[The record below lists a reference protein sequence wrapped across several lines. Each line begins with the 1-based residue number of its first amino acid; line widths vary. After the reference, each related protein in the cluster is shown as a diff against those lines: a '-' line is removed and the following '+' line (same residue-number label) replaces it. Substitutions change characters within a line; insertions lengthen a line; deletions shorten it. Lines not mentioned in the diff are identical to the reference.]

1 MSTRE
6 RIRLACLTHLLNRL
20 DQAEVSEKPFPHFFV
35 KNLLP
40 DEIYARM
47 VKSLPETSHYSQLA
61 KYDRADASTRHRMG
75 LQTKDLAPLGA
86 EQADLWL
93 GVRDALGDLSVKRKV
108 FRKLESGI
116 AFRFGIPL
124 SEVEEAPGYPLPE
137 LYRETT
143 GYSIKP
149 HPDTRRK
156 VVTMQMSLAADESQR
171 DLGTTFYRISPNPIH
186 LLQEP
191 RGFATA
197 KQMSFSPNSAYAFVV
212 LNTITKRSWHGR
224 EQLREGCG
232 TRNSLL
238 HLYYG
243 DPADGNPELVE
254 KFYQPTA
261 AAQRKAA

>member
-1 MSTRE
+1 MSSRE
-6 RIRLACLTHLLNRL
+6 RIRLACLSHLLNRL

-40 DEIYARM
+40 DEIYSQM
-47 VKSLPETSHYSQLA
+47 IESLPDTAHYSPLT
-61 KYDRADASTRHRMG
+61 KYDLADASTRHRMG
-75 LQTKDLAPLGA
+75 METKDFAPLGA
-86 EQADLWL
+86 AQCDLWM
-93 GVRDALGDLSVKRKV
+93 GVRDALGDSAVKRKV
-108 FRKLESGI
+108 FRKLQSGI

-124 SEVEEAPGYPLPE
+124 SEVEDAPGYPLPE

-156 VVTMQMSLAADESQR
+156 VVTMQMSLAQDESQS
-171 DLGTTFYRISPNPIH
+171 DLGTTFYRISANPIH
-186 LLQEP
+186 LLHEP

-212 LNTITKRSWHGR
+212 LNTVTKRSWHGR

-238 HLYYG
+238 HLYYA
-243 DPADGNPELVE
+243 DPADANPELVE
-254 KFYQPTA
+254 KFYQPA
-261 AAQRKAA
+261 AAQNKAA